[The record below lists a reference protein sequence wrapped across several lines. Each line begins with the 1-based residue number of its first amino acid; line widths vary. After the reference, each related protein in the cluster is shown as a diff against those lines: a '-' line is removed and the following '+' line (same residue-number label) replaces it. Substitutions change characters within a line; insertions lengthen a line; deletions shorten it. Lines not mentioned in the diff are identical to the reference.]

1 MDVSGG
7 IRERVRCLRGLE
19 KGHSFSGEMVGS
31 GIPFRG
37 SLPSRKGIFPS
48 GDIGMGNVSGKFL
61 LQVYKQ
67 CPRCRQCWITIF

>member
-1 MDVSGG
+1 MCQVGSG
-7 IRERVRCLRGLE
+7 RESAVCAVWK

-67 CPRCRQCWITIF
+67 CPRRRQCWITIF